1 MLFYFSDSIYLELYR
16 LLIRSR
22 DKNIRVVIRVFP
34 NGKTP
39 TIIGYEVDKPIR
51 SPRMLPI
58 EIREVTGTGDVAT
71 TSTHEISYTD
81 IILRYEKTNK
91 SE

>member
-34 NGKTP
+34 SGKTP
-39 TIIGYEVDKPIR
+39 TIIAYDVDKPIR

-58 EIREVTGTGDVAT
+58 EIREVTANGDVVT
-71 TSTHEISYTD
+71 KSQHEISYAD
-81 IILRYEKTNK
+81 ILLRYDKPTNN
-91 SE
+91 